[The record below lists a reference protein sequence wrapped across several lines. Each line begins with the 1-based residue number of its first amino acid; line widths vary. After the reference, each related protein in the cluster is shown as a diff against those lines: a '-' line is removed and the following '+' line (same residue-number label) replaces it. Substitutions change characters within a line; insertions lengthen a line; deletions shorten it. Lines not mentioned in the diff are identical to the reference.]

1 MRWAVTTVRDPTP
14 AERAAADACAARFG
28 VGSLERGGRSLASLA
43 TAGEAEALLVL
54 GARRAALYVDGEE
67 RAWQAGMGELR
78 LRRLLRGEPAGAQR
92 TADPFLAAAGLRAG
106 DALLDATLGLGMDA
120 LVAAGAVGERGRV
133 LAAEASAPLA
143 ALVAEGL
150 ARHPSPAARRV
161 EVVAADAAALLAG
174 LPDRSFDVVAFDP
187 MFRHARAQ
195 GAGFDLVRR
204 LGDARP
210 LAPETLARARR
221 VCRRWV
227 VVKDGTPGW
236 DLARLGLAPLPS
248 ARGAHRLYA
257 RLPPA

>member
-1 MRWAVTTVRDPTP
+1 VTTVRDPEP
-14 AERAAADACAARFG
+14 AEQAAASACAARFG
-28 VGSLERGGRSLASLA
+28 VPSLDRAGRSLASLA
-43 TAGEAEALLVL
+43 VEHGAEALLVL
-54 GARRAALYVDGEE
+54 GARRAALFLDGEE
-67 RAWQAGMGELR
+67 RTWQAGMGELR
-78 LRRLLRGEPAGAQR
+78 LRRLLRGEPARGQH
-92 TADPFLAAAGLRAG
+92 TADPFLAAADLRPG
-106 DALLDATLGLGMDA
+106 DAVLDATLGLGMDA

-133 LAAEASAPLA
+133 LGAEASTPLA

-150 ARHPSPAARRV
+150 VRHPAPAARRV
-161 EVVAADAAALLAG
+161 EVVASDAGELLAR
-174 LPDRSFDVVAFDP
+174 LPERSFDVVAFDP

-204 LGDARP
+204 LGDPRP
-210 LAPETLARARR
+210 LPVETLARARR

>member
-1 MRWAVTTVRDPTP
+1 VRWVVTTVRDPTP
-14 AERAAADACAARFG
+14 SELASASACAARFR
-28 VGSLERGGRSLASLA
+28 VPALERAGRPLASLA
-43 TAGEAEALLVL
+43 AAHGAEALLVL

-67 RAWQAGMGELR
+67 RTWQAGMGELR
-78 LRRLLRGEPAGAQR
+78 LRRLLRGEPRSGQR
-92 TADPFLAAAGLRAG
+92 TADPFLAAADLHPG
-106 DALLDATLGLGMDA
+106 DAVLDATLGLGMDA
-120 LVAAGAVGERGRV
+120 LVAAGAVGEGGRV

-150 ARHPSPAARRV
+150 ARHPAPAARRI
-161 EVVAADAAALLAG
+161 EVLAEDAAALLAR
-174 LPDRSFDVVAFDP
+174 LPDHSFDVVAFDP

-210 LAPETLARARR
+210 LAPGTLARARR

-236 DLARLGLAPLPS
+236 DLARLGLSPLPS

-257 RLPPA
+257 RLSPA